1 MKLRV
6 ISAESEA
13 YPPRS
18 SLPPPNPY
26 PSTLQSAQRTQP
38 HLQPNSF
45 QCSHC
50 MHLQV
55 RLKGSSNAAIRYLN
69 KCDALPVQNALQT
82 RHLQRLN
89 VDFANTITVR
99 YTANQNLAA
108 MTNTEGTANQNLT
121 TMNNAK
127 DTANGNLVIVTKQ
140 RDDAQRNLKSM
151 AEKYNAVIIQKR

>member
-1 MKLRV
+1 
-6 ISAESEA
+6 
-13 YPPRS
+13 
-18 SLPPPNPY
+18 
-26 PSTLQSAQRTQP
+26 
-38 HLQPNSF
+38 
-45 QCSHC
+45 